1 MLLLLSSGIL
11 KQSLLV
17 LLNKCVAL
25 IKDLLTVFLAHE
37 LSELGE
43 FAGADIHHFILVSI
57 ACHVAVLALVDDGG
71 ALGALGLG
79 SGERRINIVGI
90 WQV

>member
-1 MLLLLSSGIL
+1 MLLLLSSDIL

-17 LLNKCVAL
+17 LLDQCVAL

-57 ACHVAVLALVDDGG
+57 ACDVAVLALVDDGG
-71 ALGALGLG
+71 ALGTLGLG
-79 SGERRINIVGI
+79 SGKRWINVVSI